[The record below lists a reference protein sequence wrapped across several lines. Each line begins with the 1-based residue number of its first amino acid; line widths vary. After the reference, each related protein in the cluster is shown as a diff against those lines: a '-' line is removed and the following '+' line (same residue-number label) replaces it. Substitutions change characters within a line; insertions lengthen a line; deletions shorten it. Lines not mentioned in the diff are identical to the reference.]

1 MVASLIVLVV
11 ALPASVYFIF
21 SKRLARSKDWAATV
35 TPLASIIGSGFLVCA
50 PLLADD
56 IGYYAVFGMAA
67 LLLLAYAIGS
77 ALRFNILHTEKLL
90 QEPVSSSDRP
100 QSTQAQNPSQSPVEP
115 STKKTSNH
123 SLFIGHSW
131 RARLIPHPFS
141 DGLLRKTE
149 TLSHGVLIIAYLIS
163 VTYYLQLLAVFSLRA
178 FTPNPDE
185 TLTSIITTVIL
196 AGITAIGFT
205 KGLEMLERIEHYVVG
220 LKLAMITS
228 LTAGL
233 LWHNGWLAST
243 GDWHLPS
250 MPEEHQPWRTVRF
263 LMGMLIVVQGFETS
277 LFLGSRHSPEQRIR
291 TMRRAQI
298 ISAIIYIAFLTSA
311 TVLFDSIG
319 DSSPS
324 EVTAVIDMAK
334 IVSPVLPILLIV
346 MSLSSQFSA
355 AVADDA
361 GCGGLIE
368 TMSRKKI
375 PSRYAYLFIG
385 VLTIALTWVTN
396 VTEIISLASR
406 AFAVFYAL
414 QCLVAT
420 IAAYKAH
427 AVTYRKV
434 RIAFYLLLSLIC
446 AAVALLGIPAE

>member
-1 MVASLIVLVV
+1 MIASLIVLAV
-11 ALPASVYFIF
+11 ALPASAYFIF

-56 IGYYAVFGMAA
+56 IGYYAVFGMTA

-77 ALRFNILHTEKLL
+77 ALRFNIRYTEKLL
-90 QEPVSSSDRP
+90 QEPLSSNETFP
-100 QSTQAQNPSQSPVEP
+100 PTQAHNKSQPAVE
-115 STKKTSNH
+115 SLAKKRTKH
-123 SLFIGHSW
+123 SLSIGHSW
-131 RARLIPHPFS
+131 RALLTPHPFS

-149 TLSHGVLIIAYLIS
+149 TLSHAVLIIAYLIS

-178 FTPNPDE
+178 FTSTPNE

-196 AGITAIGFT
+196 ASITAMGFT
-205 KGLEMLERIEHYVVG
+205 KGLEILERIEHYVVG
-220 LKLAMITS
+220 LKLAMITA
-228 LTAGL
+228 LITGL
-233 LWHNGWLAST
+233 LWHNGYLVSAGAWR
-243 GDWHLPS
+243 LPS
-250 MPEEHQPWRTVRF
+250 MPEGHQPWRTVRF

-298 ISAIIYIAFLTSA
+298 ISAVIYIAFLASA
-311 TVLFDSIG
+311 TVLFDAIG
-319 DSSPS
+319 DSSSS

-334 IVSPVLPILLIV
+334 IVSPVLPVLLIV

-368 TMSRKKI
+368 TMSRKKL

-385 VLTIALTWVTN
+385 VLTIALTWITN

-420 IAAYKAH
+420 IAAYKAP
-427 AVTYRKV
+427 AVTYRKA

-446 AAVALLGIPAE
+446 ASVALLGIPAE